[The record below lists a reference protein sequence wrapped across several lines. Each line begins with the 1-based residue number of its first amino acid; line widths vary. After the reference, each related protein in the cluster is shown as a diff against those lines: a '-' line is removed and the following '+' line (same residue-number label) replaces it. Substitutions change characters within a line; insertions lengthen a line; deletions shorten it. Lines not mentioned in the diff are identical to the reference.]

1 MSDAFVIDISMSA
14 SLPRARRVTAPGA
27 SLHWLLEQ
35 VERGAEARVGTFAL
49 QKILGEGETGVV
61 FAADDLERGGQ
72 VALRLLRVPDRNAGP
87 GEKALQR
94 TAQELARLDH
104 PNIVRVHEVGEADGH
119 MFVAMELLT
128 GPDLPQWL
136 RAQSRG
142 WRDKLAV
149 MLQVGR
155 GLQAAHEAGI
165 VHGDLSLHSVRFA
178 ADERPRV
185 LDFGNGRARN
195 GETDA
200 RTGMLVYTA
209 PELLRKRNPDVR
221 SDQYA
226 FCVALYTALYGES
239 PFKADDRMALL
250 ATIAGG
256 KLPPSPSRDV
266 PAAVHEVLARGLAA
280 DPKQRYPSLAALLDD
295 LEARSARRTRRWFAL
310 AGVLAIAGLA
320 AFHTVDRR
328 AAEAEAER
336 RCDAAGELSGA
347 WDPAR
352 REAVLSAISRSSV
365 AFAEDTAPRVAA
377 RLDDYAAQLSS
388 LGVESCHAHRT
399 GELSDLD
406 HELRAACL
414 EQRRRDLSALT
425 TALSAADDAAVTSAV
440 AAAFALR
447 PPATCTDAAGLRSE
461 VAPPEAKRAAEVD
474 QLREQLSTPR
484 AELLVGRPAR
494 ARELL
499 LVELLP
505 TIERTGYRPLRAEA
519 LLLAGLV
526 EDALGDPKFAAT
538 RLEEALWDAE
548 GSRHDAVAAEA
559 AVHLVRVTGRGLA
572 QPDAAALWERHARAA
587 FDRRGGPRELDVP
600 WQTALAEV
608 ALQIGAL
615 PTARDYLENALESAE
630 RTLGPNHFDVAT
642 LHARLG
648 VLAGR
653 LDDHRRAR
661 EHLDEAMARLE
672 TLLGPDHP
680 LVAATLADAGAD
692 ARARGDL
699 VEAQAYFERAL
710 VLHERTAAADRR
722 EPARLSGELAALH
735 MGQGH
740 WAVARHHLER
750 TLELRRDELPPA
762 ELAPIEADLAEAC
775 LRVHDLDA
783 ARDHLGRATAGLH
796 ATLGERHPKTLA
808 ADALAGRID
817 LELGKTRAGIATLE
831 RVLAQ
836 MTAAEGVPRAD
847 LGVVR
852 FALAR
857 TVIAHRN
864 GRARALA
871 LAREAEADFTA
882 AGRERELFEV
892 KTWLK
897 GQDPV
902 TARAAR

>member
-1 MSDAFVIDISMSA
+1 MSDAFAIDISMSA

-27 SLHWLLEQ
+27 SLPWLLEQ
-35 VERGAEARVGTFAL
+35 VERGAEARVGGFAL

-72 VALRLLRVPDRNAGP
+72 VALRLLRAPDRNAGP
-87 GEKALQR
+87 GERALLR
-94 TAQELARLDH
+94 TAQEIARLDH
-104 PNIVRVHEVGEADGH
+104 PNVVRVHEVGEADGH
-119 MFVAMELLT
+119 LFVAMELLT
-128 GPDLPQWL
+128 GPELPQWL

-149 MLQVGR
+149 FVPIGR

-165 VHGDLSLHSVRFA
+165 VHGDFSLHSVRFA
-178 ADERPRV
+178 ADERPCV

-200 RTGMLVYTA
+200 RTGMLAYTA
-209 PELLRKRNPDVR
+209 PELLRKRNPDAR

-226 FCVALYTALYGES
+226 FCVALYEALYGAP
-239 PFKADDRMALL
+239 PFKADDRLSLL
-250 ATIAGG
+250 ATIAAGR
-256 KLPPSPSRDV
+256 LPPPPSRDV
-266 PAAVHEVLARGLAA
+266 PPWLHAVLARGLAT
-280 DPKQRYPSLAALLDD
+280 DPKQRYPSLAALLDE
-295 LEARSARRTRRWFAL
+295 LATRSARRTRRWFAL
-310 AGVLAIAGLA
+310 AGVVALAGLA

-328 AAEAEAER
+328 AHEAARER

-347 WDPAR
+347 WSPAR
-352 REAVLSAISRSSV
+352 RESVLSAISGSSV

-377 RLDDYAAQLSS
+377 RLDDYAAQWSALS
-388 LGVESCHAHRT
+388 VESCHDHRS
-399 GELSDLD
+399 GDLSERD
-406 HELRAACL
+406 HALLAACL

-425 TALSAADDAAVTSAV
+425 TALADADDAAVTSAV

-447 PPATCTDAAGLRSE
+447 PLSACTDTAGLRSE
-461 VAPPEAKRAAEVD
+461 VDPPEPKHAAEVD
-474 QLREQLSTPR
+474 RLREQLSTPR
-484 AELLVGRPAR
+484 AELLAGRPSR

-499 LVELLP
+499 IELLP
-505 TIERTGYRPLRAEA
+505 AVERTGYRPLRAEA

-526 EDALGDPKFAAT
+526 EDALGDPKFAAA

-559 AVHLVRVTGRGLA
+559 AVHLVRVTGKDLG

-587 FDRRGGPRELDVP
+587 FDRRGGPRELDVL
-600 WQTALAEV
+600 WQSALAEL

-630 RTLGPNHFDVAT
+630 RTLGPTHFDVAM

-648 VLAGR
+648 ALAGR

-661 EHLDEAMARLE
+661 EHLDEALSRVEA
-672 TLLGPDHP
+672 LLGPDHP
-680 LVAATLADAGAD
+680 TVAAILADAGAD
-692 ARARGDL
+692 ARTRGDL

-710 VLHERTAAADRR
+710 VLHERTAPEARR
-722 EPARLSGELAALH
+722 EAARLSGELAALH

-740 WAVARHHLER
+740 YAVARHHLEK
-750 TLELRRDELPPA
+750 TLALRQGDLDSP

-783 ARDHLGRATAGLH
+783 ARDHLGRALDGLR
-796 ATLGERHPKTLA
+796 ATLGERHPRTLA
-808 ADALAGRID
+808 AAALAGRIE

-831 RVLAQ
+831 HALAT
-836 MTAAEGVPRAD
+836 MTATEGVPRAD

-857 TVIAHRN
+857 TLVAGRN

-871 LAREAEADFTA
+871 LAREATGDFAA
-882 AGRERELFEV
+882 AGRERELAEV
-892 KTWLK
+892 RTWLK
-897 GQDPV
+897 SQEPV